1 MGRSL
6 PANLTHSTAYLT
18 DKPYDVQLGVLRWI
32 RGLLYEVID
41 NAASQ
46 LSTAAAAA
54 GSVPNVEPETQGD
67 GDGGACGRSAAREV
81 GGNAPQQDE
90 GVDGSEALNL
100 KSTAA
105 LLDESVG
112 AATTGSR
119 GDGGTSSAGNGRKRP
134 RTSTP
139 LDRRDIFVSGS
150 VVECF
155 HPVSSRGRVHF
166 LCESAGVGCPEQ
178 TQYVG

>member
-6 PANLTHSTAYLT
+6 PAKLTHSTAYLT

-32 RGLLYEVID
+32 RGLLSEVID

-46 LSTAAAAA
+46 LSTTAASAAA
-54 GSVPNVEPETQGD
+54 GSIHNVEPETQGD
-67 GDGGACGRSAAREV
+67 GGDGACGRSAAGEV
-81 GGNAPQQDE
+81 GGNTSQQDE
-90 GVDGSEALNL
+90 GVDGSEALNF

-119 GDGGTSSAGNGRKRP
+119 GDGGGSSSTGNGRKRP

-139 LDRRDIFVSGS
+139 LDRRDIFVPGS

-155 HPVSSRGRVHF
+155 HPVSSSRWWLVTF
-166 LCESAGVGCPEQ
+166 V
-178 TQYVG
+178 